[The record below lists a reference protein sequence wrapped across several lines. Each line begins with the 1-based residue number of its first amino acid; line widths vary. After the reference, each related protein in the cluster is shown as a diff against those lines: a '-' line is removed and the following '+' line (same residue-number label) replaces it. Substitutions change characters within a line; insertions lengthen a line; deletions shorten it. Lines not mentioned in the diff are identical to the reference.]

1 MKEYISIPRPKV
13 MSDKILEKINEGW
26 KVVHSKQEEFNN
38 FLANNNDSLELQIN
52 NLMNELD
59 KLEKWLGSVAINC
72 ACERTP
78 FSWRED
84 YEAGVELKDAM
95 VTKLASLRVARN
107 AM

>member
-1 MKEYISIPRPKV
+1 
-13 MSDKILEKINEGW
+13 
-26 KVVHSKQEEFNN
+26 
-38 FLANNNDSLELQIN
+38 
-52 NLMNELD
+52 MNELD